1 MSQFMGRK
9 NTLSGGDSV
18 QLSTQ
23 MVSALSQLLLAVLKA
38 FGPMDGGILCLHNG
52 DLTRSC

>member
-1 MSQFMGRK
+1 MGRK